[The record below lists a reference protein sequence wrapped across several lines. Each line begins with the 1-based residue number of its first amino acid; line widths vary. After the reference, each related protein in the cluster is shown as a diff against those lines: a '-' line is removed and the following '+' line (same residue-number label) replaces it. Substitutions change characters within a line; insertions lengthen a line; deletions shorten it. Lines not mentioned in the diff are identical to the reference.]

1 VDGRPGVRRGALG
14 QGTPLFDDGL
24 NWQAAAIAAWEAFF
38 CVGFSLGLLTLY
50 RERVNVGNGLMGL
63 LKSACF
69 GVYTFHAP
77 ILVGISIL
85 LLPLA
90 IHPLAKALLAAGLA
104 WVASTAF
111 AWVVRKVPGVGRM
124 FA

>member
-1 VDGRPGVRRGALG
+1 MQGFGGALSG
-14 QGTPLFDDGL
+14 KGHLSDGGL
-24 NWQAAAIAAWEAFF
+24 NWQAAAIATWEAFF
-38 CVGFSLGLLTLY
+38 CVAFSLGLLTLY
-50 RERVNVGNGLMGL
+50 RERVNVGNRLTGL
-63 LKSACF
+63 LKSTGF

-77 ILVGISIL
+77 ILVGTSVL

-104 WVASTAF
+104 GVASTAF
-111 AWVVRKVPGVGRM
+111 AWAVRKVPGVGRM